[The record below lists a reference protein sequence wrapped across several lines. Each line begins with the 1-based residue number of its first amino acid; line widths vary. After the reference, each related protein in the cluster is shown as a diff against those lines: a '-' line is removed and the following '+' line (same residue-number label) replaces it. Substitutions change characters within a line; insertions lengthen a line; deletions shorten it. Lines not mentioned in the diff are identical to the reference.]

1 MESRS
6 PVTQTGLLLDHGRQ
20 LSWDVP
26 VDAGFLPNKVAMV
39 GDVKRYS
46 L

>member
-1 MESRS
+1 MESRN
-6 PVTQTGLLLDHGRQ
+6 PATQTGLLLDHGRQ

-26 VDAGFLPNKVAMV
+26 VDALFLHNNATVV
-39 GDVKRYS
+39 GDVKRYN